1 MLKHWF
7 ILMVG
12 KLYSII
18 CFIFYVEDV
27 EYLIV
32 KQPNH

>member
-1 MLKHWF
+1 MKVKMLVWEWEN
-7 ILMVG
+7 
-12 KLYSII
+12 YWTI
-18 CFIFYVEDV
+18 CLIFMLEDV